1 MTPLRLQRESLWLQK
16 GIHIKSGGNVKEV
29 EEVKLLHLWV
39 GDKGLKI
46 YNTTFP
52 DLKQPLDVNWNWC
65 GFSVGNFGL
74 T

>member
-16 GIHIKSGGNVKEV
+16 GIHIKSGGKVKEV
-29 EEVKLLHLWV
+29 EEVKLLRLWV

-52 DLKQPLDVNWNWC
+52 DLMQPLEVN
-65 GFSVGNFGL
+65 
-74 T
+74 